1 MRRNI
6 CHGKTSQTELIST
19 KRQVQLL
26 SLIILSLPRT
36 DFTSE
41 DSCIDTV
48 ISSFMKYGPK
58 AVEMAHHLTSHRL
71 TCNEKSI
78 VSSLLSRL
86 GYPEDWMSSEE
97 GRKYMFTSW
106 AVHQRNNS
114 QQFRPSFLIHH
125 NANHDVVTQDPH
137 SSLTESRS
145 DNTSSEAKSSQPNPT
160 IRCATIAS
168 GT

>member
-26 SLIILSLPRT
+26 SLILLSLPRT

-58 AVEMAHHLTSHRL
+58 TVKMAHHL

-78 VSSLLSRL
+78 VPRVLSRL

-145 DNTSSEAKSSQPNPT
+145 DNTSSEAISSQPNPT